1 MNARRKQRRG
11 YHADTIRT
19 AGTQPV
25 DVDKFV
31 DQLPA
36 IERLAR
42 RVRTLVKR
50 IDDRITD
57 RDLWVAYSDALFA
70 LRLERESRFFE
81 FGYEYGRLAGRAET
95 AQSQRDQTTRTF
107 ARQLREAVVASGL
120 PRVTAVVLLLETARA
135 LAIGLFG
142 SIRSSATEPWRPARG
157 GAVDGHRNP

>member
-1 MNARRKQRRG
+1 MKARRKQRRG
-11 YHADTIRT
+11 YHADTIKT
-19 AGTQPV
+19 AGRQPV

-70 LRLERESRFFE
+70 LRLERESRYFE
-81 FGYEYGRLAGRAET
+81 FGYEYGRLAGEPR
-95 AQSQRDQTTRTF
+95 QRSREGTKLVRTF

-142 SIRSSATEPWRPARG
+142 SIRSSATEPCRPARG
-157 GAVDGHRNP
+157 GAVHSHRNP